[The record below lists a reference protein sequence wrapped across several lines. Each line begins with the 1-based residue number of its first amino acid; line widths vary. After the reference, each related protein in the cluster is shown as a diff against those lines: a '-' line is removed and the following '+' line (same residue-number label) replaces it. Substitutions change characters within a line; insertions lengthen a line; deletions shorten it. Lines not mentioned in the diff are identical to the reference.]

1 MRPRAAGFTLVEM
14 LIALALLS
22 LLVVAL
28 TISIRT
34 ISQAQT
40 KVDERL
46 SKNEAVRL
54 SAAFLRQTLSWASLK
69 KRVPLDKDAPQL
81 GMVGTAEEITWIGA
95 LPARYGAGGLY
106 WLRLTAMNSK
116 LIFSFMPYRGIE
128 RVPDWSIAETR
139 ELLQD
144 VTRMS
149 LAYQEDDAS
158 AWADSWASA
167 EKLPQRVRL
176 SVDAKGVNWPGLI
189 VPVRAGRPATERS
202 GGPVHGPVNER

>member
-1 MRPRAAGFTLVEM
+1 M
-14 LIALALLS
+14 LIALALLA

-69 KRVPLDKDAPQL
+69 KRMPLDKDAPQL
-81 GMVGTAEEITWIGA
+81 GMVGTAEEITWIGL

-106 WLRLTAMNSK
+106 WLRLAVINSK
-116 LIFSFMPYRGIE
+116 LIFSFMPFLGME
-128 RVPDWSIAETR
+128 RAPDWSIAETR
-139 ELLQD
+139 ELLQE
-144 VTRMS
+144 VSRIS
-149 LAYQEDDAS
+149 VAFQEDGSS

-167 EKLPQRVRL
+167 DKLPQRVRL
-176 SVDAKGVNWPGLI
+176 GVDAKGVNWPGLI
-189 VPVRAGRPATERS
+189 VAVRSGRPATERS